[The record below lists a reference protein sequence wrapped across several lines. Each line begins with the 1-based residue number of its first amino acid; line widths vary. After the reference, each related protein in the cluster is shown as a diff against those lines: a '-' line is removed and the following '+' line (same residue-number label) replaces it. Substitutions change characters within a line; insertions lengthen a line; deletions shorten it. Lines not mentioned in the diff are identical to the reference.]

1 MESESLSMMTM
12 NEMRT
17 LMETLSAIYTDVC
30 LLSADDVNDVHEGA
44 YTASSEG
51 KCYACGHKRHFSRHC
66 AAKQALATG
75 EKACRIERAAPPAP
89 AYRPLCPVPSKFSC
103 S

>member
-44 YTASSEG
+44 YLSLIHISEPT
-51 KCYACGHKRHFSRHC
+51 RRS
-66 AAKQALATG
+66 
-75 EKACRIERAAPPAP
+75 
-89 AYRPLCPVPSKFSC
+89 
-103 S
+103 